1 MKKGKKIF
9 GASYEKS
16 DKPKEIAD
24 NIYRYLFF
32 SLAYKN
38 NNVPRQTKKSTIDSS
53 KPWRDMCIAHGF
65 TAIKSA
71 ATTATP
77 FDLNNLLTIKNRIGT
92 IKTPNIAEGNL
103 STKILSSKTLIRG
116 MIKYI

>member
-1 MKKGKKIF
+1 MKGGKKTF

-24 NIYRYLFF
+24 NIYKYLFF

-38 NNVPRQTKKSTIDSS
+38 NSVPRQTKKSAIDSS

-71 ATTATP
+71 ATAATP
-77 FDLNNLLTIKNRIGT
+77 FDLNNLLTIKKRIGT
-92 IKTPNIAEGNL
+92 INTPNIAEGIL
-103 STKILSSKTLIRG
+103 STKIFRPKTLISG